1 MLFFNEISAG
11 ERLQTLVLDRSATGI
26 GTIFKYEIIIT
37 VPIPV
42 AEKSKAR
49 VCGRSPAGIDGSKP
63 DGGTMFFVSYA
74 LSGRGLVDGLIP
86 RPEESYRLWCILL
99 YDQMQ

>member
-1 MLFFNEISAG
+1 MLFFNEIPAG
-11 ERLQTLVLDRSATGI
+11 DRPHTLALDRSATGI

-42 AEKSKAR
+42 SEKSKAR

-63 DGGTMFFVSYA
+63 DGGMMFVVSYV
-74 LSGRGLVDGLIP
+74 LSGRGLCDGLIP
-86 RPEESYRLWCILL
+86 RPEESYRLWFVLVC
-99 YDQMQ
+99 DQI